1 MGSHLDNSKNLQ
13 GPKESSSYKVYQSK
27 EKLEKTKNQSIMAE
41 EKLFIINLRRE
52 FLKKPRYKR
61 AKKAV
66 TAVKEFISR
75 HLKVEE
81 VKIGRHLNELIWSRG
96 ARKPPTKVKVNAF
109 VEENKAYVELH
120 GYKFEKAVA
129 AKEEEKTEGKK
140 HEIKTAEDISKEREK
155 GTKKA
160 EKEELKELPKEEL
173 AKQRKEHNPK
183 AEEVKII
190 KKETEALTKQERVV
204 KRPGKK
210 GAKEPKP

>member
-1 MGSHLDNSKNLQ
+1 
-13 GPKESSSYKVYQSK
+13 
-27 EKLEKTKNQSIMAE
+27 MAE

-61 AKKAV
+61 AKKSV

-81 VKIGRHLNELIWSRG
+81 VKIGRRLNELIWSRG
-96 ARKPPTKVKVNAF
+96 ARKPPAKVKVNAY
-109 VEENKAYVELH
+109 VEDKKAYVELQ

-129 AKEEEKTEGKK
+129 VKEEEKSEEKK
-140 HEIKTAEDISKEREK
+140 HEIKTAEDISKEKEK
-155 GTKKA
+155 ETKKT
-160 EKEELKELPKEEL
+160 EKEELKEISKEEL
-173 AKQRKEHNPK
+173 AIQKKEHKPK
-183 AEEVKII
+183 SEEVKII
-190 KKETEALTKQERVV
+190 TKENEALTKQERVV